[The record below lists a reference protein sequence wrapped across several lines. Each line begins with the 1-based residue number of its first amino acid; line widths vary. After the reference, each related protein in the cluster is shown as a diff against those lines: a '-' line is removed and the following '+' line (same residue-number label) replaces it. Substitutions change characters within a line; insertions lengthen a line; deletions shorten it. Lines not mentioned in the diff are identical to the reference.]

1 MANPF
6 ASIVADVMT
15 VTKRPSLVA
24 ETNLAV
30 RAATLK
36 AHQYDDW
43 IKDFCE
49 FSIQFNISDYFQS
62 LDYKSVI
69 PLWRKPRYLRKY
81 DYTVSPGVP
90 GLFFNYIEPEKV
102 VDEYN
107 VDRQDIYYVAGLNIQ
122 IRSSTQFQYMLL
134 GCYLNP
140 DTTITGYSSWIA
152 NDHQFAIV
160 YEAAA
165 IIFKMIGMDE
175 QTATYRDMVKEEM
188 GRLTQHAVT
197 GKGM

>member
-1 MANPF
+1 M
-6 ASIVADVMT
+6 VADVMT

-43 IKDFCE
+43 IKDFSE
-49 FSIQFNISDYFQS
+49 FSIQFTTSDFFQA

-81 DYTVSPGVP
+81 DYTVAPGVP
-90 GLFFNYIEPEKV
+90 GLFFEYIEPEKV
-102 VDEYN
+102 VDEYR
-107 VDRQDIYYVAGLNIQ
+107 VDRQDIYYVAGLNVQ

-152 NDHQFAIV
+152 NDHPFSIV

-165 IIFKMIGMDE
+165 IVFKMVGMDE
-175 QTATYRDMVKEEM
+175 QVVTYRDMVKEEM